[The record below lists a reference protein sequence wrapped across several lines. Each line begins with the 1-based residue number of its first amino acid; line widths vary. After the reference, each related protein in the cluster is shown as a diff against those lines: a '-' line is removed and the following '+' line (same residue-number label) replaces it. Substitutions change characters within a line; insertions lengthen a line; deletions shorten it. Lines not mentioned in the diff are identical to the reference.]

1 MSMASPNEQPTRR
14 YLRAPR
20 AIVFPTE
27 AEVPEGKRH
36 LEVRTALYAI
46 LKHAF
51 RDRALIG
58 SDQFVYWN
66 PTNPSEC
73 LAPDAF
79 VRLGGPDELF
89 GSWKVWERGAPHV
102 VVEIVSP
109 FDDSEGSWAKKLPK
123 YHRLGASEVV
133 RFHPESSEL
142 RIWDYVEGDLV
153 ERVLTRGEPAPCVP
167 LGLFWVVAKTEL
179 FRAAPDEPEAVLLRL
194 ARDPEGKDLLP
205 TPEEAARDALERVRV
220 LELELLKRR

>member
-1 MSMASPNEQPTRR
+1 M
-14 YLRAPR
+14 
-20 AIVFPTE
+20 
-27 AEVPEGKRH
+27 
-36 LEVRTALYAI
+36 
-46 LKHAF
+46 
-51 RDRALIG
+51 
-58 SDQFVYWN
+58 
-66 PTNPSEC
+66 
-73 LAPDAF
+73 
-79 VRLGGPDELF
+79 F

-109 FDDSEGSWAKKLPK
+109 FDDSERSWAKKLPK

-167 LGLFWVVAKTEL
+167 LGLFWVVAKTQL
-179 FRAAPDEPEAVLLRL
+179 FRTAPDEPEAVLLRL

-205 TPEEAARDALERVRV
+205 TPEEAARDAALTERDAALERVRV